1 MIDQGTGYMT
11 TFTGLQFKHGEPRTR
26 DICVEDIAHHLSL
39 ICHWGGAA
47 RTFFSVAQH
56 SVIVSQVCP
65 PELARWGLMHDAAE
79 AYCGDMIRPL
89 KVRLPEYKLVETNV
103 MGAIAEKFGLG
114 WPEPSALKYWDN
126 RVLAVEARDF
136 MHSNEALHDGRG
148 NLIRFE
154 DLPEKPLKAIKPRA
168 AERLFL
174 KRFLQLWPNWRHAV
188 SVTQPST
195 QPQDS
200 ETR

>member
-11 TFTGLQFKHGEPRTR
+11 TFTGLQFRHGGPYLES
-26 DICVEDIAHHLSL
+26 ICIEDIAHHLSL

-47 RTFFSVAQH
+47 REFFSVAQH
-56 SVIVSQVCP
+56 SVLVSGLCP

-103 MGAIAEKFGLG
+103 MGAIAEKFSLG
-114 WPEPSALKYWDN
+114 WPEPPALKEYDN
-126 RVLAVEARDF
+126 RVLAMEARDF

-148 NLIRFE
+148 KLIRFE
-154 DLPEKPLKAIKPRA
+154 DLPK
-168 AERLFL
+168 ERLSAWPPDLAEGAFL
-174 KRFLQLWPNWRHAV
+174 ARFRRLFVQHRDGESPG
-188 SVTQPST
+188 
-195 QPQDS
+195 
-200 ETR
+200 

>member
-11 TFTGLQFKHGEPRTR
+11 TFTGRQFRHGGPYREA
-26 DICVEDIAHHLSL
+26 ICIEDIAHHLSL

-56 SVIVSQVCP
+56 SVIVSETCP
-65 PELARWGLMHDAAE
+65 PALARWGLMHDAAE
-79 AYCGDMIRPL
+79 AYVGDMIRPL

-103 MGAIAEKFGLG
+103 MGAIAEKFGLP
-114 WPEPSALKYWDN
+114 WPEPPELKEYDN

-148 NLIRFE
+148 KLIRFA
-154 DLPEKPLKAIKPRA
+154 DLPKAQLKAWSPRV
-168 AERLFL
+168 AERRFL
-174 KRFLQLWPNWRHAV
+174 KRFLALWPNWRHAV
-188 SVTQPST
+188 EVTP
-195 QPQDS
+195 
-200 ETR
+200 